1 MPPDR
6 HELAREAKV
15 VGLREFSTPSLEAV
29 ERRRWQLW
37 MVAIIVMASL
47 AAGLVLM
54 ASSGATSVGLFKH
67 LPVRVCLVALTM
79 GFALYV
85 LEKEVHLRRL
95 TRMLLDERVL
105 TAALSN
111 RLKELA
117 ALVTVGKAV
126 NSVLDL
132 TQVLDIIL
140 SSALELLSADG
151 GSIMLLESPDELL
164 AVCVRGNSHAEGA
177 RLKVG
182 ESIAG
187 YVVQQQEAL
196 LISGPASTERFK
208 NLVLQ
213 DAPVDS
219 ALSVP
224 LINRDEILGVLNVHA
239 TADRTFTEYDLRAL
253 GLFAEHAAVSIANAH
268 LYEAEKDHVTELL
281 ELDRMKSEFIA
292 TVSHELRTPLTSIL
306 GCVQTMQRRQLE
318 PEVTTDFLD
327 TIDRQS
333 HRLLRLIEEVLDVQ
347 RSTTAPM
354 LQTESV
360 DLADVVRNVV
370 RAQTALGRE
379 VAVRVTPGL
388 RVEGDAEALERVLI
402 NLVDN
407 AFVHGSAPVEI
418 EASAEGDEGRI
429 VRVSVLDRGPG
440 VPASDVARV
449 FERFSR
455 GNAVTA
461 PGMGLGLYLV
471 KTLVERQGGH
481 ITVTGRPDGG
491 ASFNVGL
498 AAPRSA
504 AESVMHAVQRGQS

>member
-1 MPPDR
+1 MPADR
-6 HELAREAKV
+6 QQLAREAKV
-15 VGLREFSTPSLEAV
+15 VGLRDFSTPSLEAV
-29 ERRRWQLW
+29 ERRRGQLW
-37 MVAIIVMASL
+37 TVAFVVMAAL

-67 LPVRVCLVALTM
+67 LPVRVGLVLLTM
-79 GFALYV
+79 AFALYV

-95 TRMLLDERVL
+95 TRLLLDERVL

-126 NSVLDL
+126 NSVLNL
-132 TQVLDIIL
+132 NQVLNIIL
-140 SSALELLSADG
+140 SSALELLDAEG
-151 GSIMLLESPDELL
+151 GSIMLLDGPDELR
-164 AVCVRGNSHAEGA
+164 AVCVRGHSHAEGA
-177 RLKVG
+177 RLKLG

-187 YVVQQQEAL
+187 HVALQREPL
-196 LISGPASTERFK
+196 LISGPASRERFK

-213 DAPVDS
+213 DAPVNS

-224 LINRDEILGVLNVHA
+224 LINRDEVLGVLNVHA
-239 TADRTFTEYDLRAL
+239 NSGRTFTEYDLRAL
-253 GLFAEHAAVSIANAH
+253 GLFAEHAAVSIANAR
-268 LYEAEKDHVTELL
+268 LYEAEKAHVSELV
-281 ELDRMKSEFIA
+281 ELDQMKSEFVA

-306 GCVQTMQRRQLE
+306 GCVQTMQRRDLE
-318 PEVTTDFLD
+318 PDITADFLE

-347 RSTTAPM
+347 RSAKGPV
-354 LQTESV
+354 LESKHI
-360 DLADVVRNVV
+360 DVAEAVSQVARTQ
-370 RAQTALGRE
+370 AALGRE
-379 VAVRVTPGL
+379 VSIRVNGSLAVD
-388 RVEGDAEALERVLI
+388 GDPEALERVLI

-407 AFVHGSAPVEI
+407 AFVHGEGPVEI
-418 EASAEGDEGRI
+418 EAAADDAEGRT

-440 VPASDVARV
+440 VPINDVARV

-455 GNAVTA
+455 GAKVTA

-481 ITVTGRPDGG
+481 ITVTARPGGG
-491 ASFNVGL
+491 AAFNVGL
-498 AAPRSA
+498 PASRARL
-504 AESVMHAVQRGQS
+504 EVR

>member
-1 MPPDR
+1 MASYR
-6 HELAREAKV
+6 QELAREAKV
-15 VGLREFSTPSLEAV
+15 VGLRDFSTPSLEAV

-37 MVAIIVMASL
+37 TVAFVVMALL

-54 ASSGATSVGLFKH
+54 ASSGASSVGLFKH
-67 LPVRVCLVALTM
+67 LPVRVGLVLLTM
-79 GFALYV
+79 AFALYV

-95 TRMLLDERVL
+95 TRLLLDERVL

-117 ALVTVGKAV
+117 AMVTVGKAV
-126 NSVLDL
+126 NSVLNL
-132 TQVLDIIL
+132 TQVLNIIL
-140 SSALELLSADG
+140 SSALELLAAEG
-151 GSIMLLESPDELL
+151 GSIMLLENPEELR

-187 YVVQQQEAL
+187 YVAEQREPL
-196 LISGPASTERFK
+196 LIAGQASRERFK
-208 NLVLQ
+208 NLVQQ
-213 DAPVDS
+213 DTPVES

-239 TADRTFTEYDLRAL
+239 SADRMFTEYDLRAL
-253 GLFAEHAAVSIANAH
+253 GLFAEHAAVSIANAR
-268 LYEAEKDHVTELL
+268 LYEAEKAHVNELV
-281 ELDRMKSEFIA
+281 ELDRMKSEFVA

-306 GCVQTMQRRQLE
+306 GCVQTMQRRELE
-318 PEVTTDFLD
+318 PEITADFLE

-347 RSTTAPM
+347 RSATGPL
-354 LQTESV
+354 LQSKTIEV
-360 DLADVVRNVV
+360 ADAV
-370 RAQTALGRE
+370 AQVARTQASLGRE
-379 VAVRVTPGL
+379 VAVRVDGSLTID
-388 RVEGDAEALERVLI
+388 GDPEAIERVLI

-407 AFVHGSAPVEI
+407 AFVHGHGPVDI
-418 EASAEGDEGRI
+418 EATADEDGRT
-429 VRVSVLDRGPG
+429 VRLSVLDRGPG
-440 VPASDVARV
+440 VPVSEVARV

-455 GNAVTA
+455 GAKVTA

-481 ITVTGRPDGG
+481 ITVTQRPR
-491 ASFNVGL
+491 AS
-498 AAPRSA
+498 
-504 AESVMHAVQRGQS
+504 

>member
-1 MPPDR
+1 MTANR
-6 HELAREAKV
+6 QELAREAKV
-15 VGLREFSTPSLEAV
+15 VGLRDFSTPSLEAV

-37 MVAIIVMASL
+37 LVAIVVMAAL

-54 ASSGATSVGLFKH
+54 ASSGANSPGLFRH
-67 LPVRVCLVALTM
+67 LPVRVGLVLLTM
-79 GFALYV
+79 AFALYV

-95 TRMLLDERVL
+95 TRLLLDERVL

-126 NSVLDL
+126 NSVLNL

-151 GSIMLLESPDELL
+151 GSIMLLEDPDELR
-164 AVCVRGNSHAEGA
+164 AVCVRGHTHAVGA
-177 RLKVG
+177 RLKLG

-187 YVVQQQEAL
+187 HVAKEREPL
-196 LISGPASTERFK
+196 LIAGPASRERFK

-213 DAPVDS
+213 DAPVNS

-224 LINRDEILGVLNVHA
+224 LINRGEVLGVLNVHA
-239 TADRTFTEYDLRAL
+239 GSDRTFTEYDLRAL
-253 GLFAEHAAVSIANAH
+253 GLFAEHAAVSIANAR
-268 LYEAEKDHVTELL
+268 LYEVERDHVNELL
-281 ELDRMKSEFIA
+281 ELDRMKTEFIA

-306 GCVQTMQRRQLE
+306 GCVQTMQRRELE
-318 PEVTTDFLD
+318 PEITADFLE

-347 RSTTAPM
+347 QSANAPL
-354 LQTESV
+354 LQTQSM
-360 DLADVVRNVV
+360 DLADVIPHVART
-370 RAQTALGRE
+370 QQALGRD
-379 VAVRVTPGL
+379 VAVRMSGEMTVD
-388 RVEGDAEALERVLI
+388 GDAEALERVLI

-407 AFVHGSAPVEI
+407 AFVHGAAPVEI
-418 EASAEGDEGRI
+418 EASTEGDDDRI
-429 VRVSVLDRGPG
+429 VRVTVLDRGPG
-440 VPASDVARV
+440 VPVGDVARV

-455 GNAVTA
+455 GAKVTS

-481 ITVTGRPDGG
+481 ITVTERPGGG
-491 ASFNVGL
+491 AAFHVGL
-498 AAPRSA
+498 PASRRR
-504 AESVMHAVQRGQS
+504 AEAHPAERVKP